1 MMWSVYLPQTE
12 KPDEK
17 FHIIFPLGTD
27 RGLHVV
33 PLLSDGVSCKR
44 LRFQAGVKIPFN
56 RSQYRKD
63 QQT

>member
-27 RGLHVV
+27 RGV
-33 PLLSDGVSCKR
+33 PFLSDGDSRKR
-44 LRFQAGVKIPFN
+44 LRFQAGVKISFS
-56 RSQYRKD
+56 RSQYHKD